1 MSCCLPSNLFGRGR
15 FLTKIFAYISLWALV
30 TFAVY
35 QLRSIP
41 LDVQVPHLNSRLLL
55 QKRYEFHDSTTEG
68 NDQEPFVDRSPS
80 LSEDKLVE
88 DIQKRMPSLP
98 IIYWNK
104 LKNKNLGVNSSCA
117 RSPSLFDLEFN
128 NVHWQTLRTTNGTF
142 QFFGAYLDV
151 RPNNRLGSTVR
162 ILGCPFTI

>member
-1 MSCCLPSNLFGRGR
+1 MSCCLPGNLFGRGR

-104 LKNKNLGVNSSCA
+104 LKNKNLGFNSTCA

-162 ILGCPFTI
+162 ILGLS